1 MNVLEKK
8 LVFSEFS
15 KKIIYLDERKD
26 VIVIEL
32 NKNEINGFE
41 KY

>member
-15 KKIIYLDERKD
+15 KKIIIYLDERKD
-26 VIVIEL
+26 VP
-32 NKNEINGFE
+32 NSD
-41 KY
+41 